1 MKYLQL
7 TMLLLSA
14 VLLAGCLDLEDETE
28 IIEGTSSSSGS
39 SSSGSVLNYGGY
51 SYTYSCTNIAY
62 YYEETTTTIPPTVS
76 SHCAKIYERVA
87 SEVGCNIMDSYS
99 YLMSEYQS
107 CINKEVAACGS
118 ASLSD
123 SNCY

>member
-7 TMLLLSA
+7 TVLLFSTA
-14 VLLAGCLDLEDETE
+14 LLAGCLTDEDLEV
-28 IIEGTSSSSGS
+28 IEGTSSSSGS

-62 YYEETTTTIPPTVS
+62 YYEDITTTIPPTVS
-76 SHCAKIYERVA
+76 SSCERTYKDFA
-87 SEVGCNIMDSYS
+87 GLSCNDFTSSHYDATVSAYYS
-99 YLMSEYQS
+99 CLQQE
-107 CINKEVAACGS
+107 IAACET

-123 SNCY
+123 PNCY